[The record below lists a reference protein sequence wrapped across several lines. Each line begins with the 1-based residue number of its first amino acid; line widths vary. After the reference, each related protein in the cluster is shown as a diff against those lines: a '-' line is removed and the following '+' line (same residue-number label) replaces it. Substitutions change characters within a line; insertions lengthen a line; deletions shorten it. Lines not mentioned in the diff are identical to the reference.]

1 MTPAELLIELEAI
14 RDLFREFKEEL
25 SARINSD
32 I

>member
-25 SARINSD
+25 SARLD
-32 I
+32 IGI